1 MVSMNRVPTSP
12 DFIAD
17 ALQLIALP
25 ACACDACGMVVAVN
39 GALSALLGKDV
50 SGRLLADCFTD
61 AYRASSSSM
70 LRGALGAAGR
80 ERHWDSSLEGIDAAI
95 AVQVWAKPLPVGNG
109 LPGATL
115 VFADISV
122 QQRDQQALRKTL
134 LEQQAIL
141 ESAAVGIVFSRGG
154 FIEECNIRAAEM
166 LGYARHQL
174 TGMPGAVLYR
184 SAEHCRNLGLEA
196 APLLS
201 KGKPY
206 RTELEL
212 RRQDGTLFWSR
223 LHGRAVDPL
232 NTHDGTVWIIEDI
245 SDHRRD
251 EDQLRH
257 AMREQQAILDNASVG
272 ILFSRSRL
280 ILRCNPRFAEMFG
293 YTQQELTGRAA
304 AELFPSPDAYA
315 QFGLQAAPRLGQ
327 GLPYE
332 QEEAQFRRRDGSLF
346 WCRIRANAVDQEQS
360 EEGAIWI
367 LEDVSVSRQTQ
378 MEVAAIMTR

>member
-25 ACACDACGMVVAVN
+25 ACACDACGMVVAAN
-39 GALSALLGKDV
+39 GALQN
-50 SGRLLADCFTD
+50 LAGQG
-61 AYRASSSSM
+61 YI
-70 LRGALGAAGR
+70 GPAAGR
-80 ERHWDSSLEGIDAAI
+80 LFYGRLPRVEHEHAARRAGCGRARASVGQQPARQVSGAI
-95 AVQVWAKPLPVGNG
+95 AVQVWSRPLPVDDG

-115 VFADISV
+115 VFADIRV

-141 ESAAVGIVFSRGG
+141 ESAAVGIIFSKGG

-184 SAEHCRNLGLEA
+184 SAEHCRALGLEA

-232 NTHDGTVWIIEDI
+232 HTHDGTVWIIEDI

-251 EDQLRH
+251 EDQLRR
-257 AMREQQAILDNASVG
+257 AMLEMQAVMDNAPLAIGFQRDKGV
-272 ILFSRSRL
+272 
-280 ILRCNPRFAEMFG
+280 LRYNRRFAECFG
-293 YTQQELTGRAA
+293 FDGDSGVGLAVADLYPSRAA
-304 AELFPSPDAYA
+304 YESVVR
-315 QFGLQAAPRLGQ
+315 QAAPLLRR
-327 GLPYE
+327 GLPFQGE
-332 QEEAQFRRRDGSLF
+332 MEMRRRDGSTF
-346 WCRIRANAVDQEQS
+346 WALGVRLCAEPGEPVRARAARHDLAV
-360 EEGAIWI
+360 
-367 LEDVSVSRQTQ
+367 
-378 MEVAAIMTR
+378 

>member
-1 MVSMNRVPTSP
+1 MVSMKRVPTSP

-25 ACACDACGMVVAVN
+25 ACACDACGMVVAAN
-39 GALSALLGKDV
+39 GALAGLLGMDLQ
-50 SGRLLADCFTD
+50 GRLLADCFSET
-61 AYRASSSSM
+61 YRASSASM

-80 ERHWDSSLEGIDAAI
+80 ARHWESSLQGRDAAI
-95 AVQVWAKPLPVGNG
+95 AVQVWAKPLQVGDG

-141 ESAAVGIVFSRGG
+141 ESAAVGILFSKAGI
-154 FIEECNIRAAEM
+154 IEECNIRAAEM

-174 TGMPGAVLYR
+174 TGLPGAVLYR
-184 SAEHCRNLGLEA
+184 SAQQYDALGLEA
-196 APLLS
+196 GPLLS
-201 KGKPY
+201 KGKSF

-232 NTHDGTVWIIEDI
+232 NTSDGTVWIIEDI

-251 EDQLRH
+251 EDQLRR
-257 AMREQQAILDNASVG
+257 AMLEMQAVMDNAPLAIGFQRDKGVLRYNRRFAECFGFDGDSGVGLPVAQLYPSRAAYDSVG
-272 ILFSRSRL
+272 ARPRRCCGAASRSRARW
-280 ILRCNPRFAEMFG
+280 RC
-293 YTQQELTGRAA
+293 AA
-304 AELFPSPDAYA
+304 AT
-315 QFGLQAAPRLGQ
+315 AAPSGRW
-327 GLPYE
+327 PM
-332 QEEAQFRRRDGSLF
+332 A
-346 WCRIRANAVDQEQS
+346 
-360 EEGAIWI
+360 
-367 LEDVSVSRQTQ
+367 
-378 MEVAAIMTR
+378 M

>member
-1 MVSMNRVPTSP
+1 MNRVPTSP

-25 ACACDACGMVVAVN
+25 ACACDACGMVVAAN
-39 GALSALLGKDV
+39 GALQALLGRDI

-61 AYRASSSSM
+61 AYRASSTSM

-80 ERHWDSSLEGIDAAI
+80 ARHWDSSLEGEAGAI
-95 AVQVWAKPLPVGNG
+95 AVQVWSRPLLVDDG

-115 VFADISV
+115 VFADIRV

-141 ESAAVGIVFSRGG
+141 ESAAVGIVFSKGG

-166 LGYARHQL
+166 FGYARHQL

-184 SAEHCRNLGLEA
+184 SAEHCRALGLEA

-251 EDQLRH
+251 EDQLRR
-257 AMREQQAILDNASVG
+257 AMLEMQAVMDNAPLAIGFQRDKGV
-272 ILFSRSRL
+272 
-280 ILRCNPRFAEMFG
+280 LRYNRRFADCFG
-293 YTQQELTGRAA
+293 FDGDSGVGLAVADLYPSRAA
-304 AELFPSPDAYA
+304 YENVVR
-315 QFGLQAAPRLGQ
+315 QAAP
-327 GLPYE
+327 
-332 QEEAQFRRRDGSLF
+332 
-346 WCRIRANAVDQEQS
+346 
-360 EEGAIWI
+360 
-367 LEDVSVSRQTQ
+367 
-378 MEVAAIMTR
+378 